1 MNLQISSL
9 SKILFSACILWAIVF
24 LLYQL
29 DANARMDDDYIG
41 EQVYWLMQEGKVKSE
56 LMGGFNQIGL
66 EHYQSVFHKLWVYNG
81 YLFCSIGGWS
91 LLSLHFASFIYF
103 FIFLTVFYLY
113 QKRNIPKESKSFIL
127 PVSLLIILAHHE
139 LKNMSWSFRP
149 EVMVMTLGFISF
161 FFLNQFIQYQKK
173 AALYLSALFA
183 GLVFLTHLNGLIYVV
198 AGFLSLCLYRRWI
211 EAFIF
216 GIIVTVIFSLY
227 FLDIFLQADLAYFWH
242 QFRNDPSLVKNT
254 FSIWGILERILMEQV
269 RYLFSEK
276 EVPLTILLVISL
288 AVQWKYL
295 KKEYN
300 LLLHYTIIMMLTMAI
315 WSYTKVPYLL
325 ILHLPFFILLI
336 SLSLYRI
343 ILENNNT
350 AASKWLKYTLILA
363 MSSYLVVD
371 LGYSYAKIT
380 KNIQSWQS
388 STPQVNQLLSSFIQ
402 KEEQENTLKNIK
414 VLSFGS
420 FIFNEIENYQ
430 SIKNI
435 NQYSFF
441 RDYHSKTKI
450 NLEQLIQ
457 RNAPMGIKYILFD
470 QEHQE
475 YFHTTKA
482 LIQKPDLAK
491 IIYQTD
497 KYLIIKIKEAQT
509 YKISPK

>member
-1 MNLQISSL
+1 MNSQTFSL
-9 SKILFSACILWAIVF
+9 SKILLNTCLFWAIVF

-41 EQVYWLMQEGKVKSE
+41 EQVYWLLQEGKVKSE

-66 EHYQSVFHKLWVYNG
+66 EHYQSVFHKLWIYNG

-91 LLSLHFASFIYF
+91 LVSLHFASLIYF
-103 FIFLTVFYLY
+103 FIFLIVFYIY
-113 QKRNIPKESKSFIL
+113 QRGNIPKESKSLIL
-127 PVSLLIILAHHE
+127 PISLLIILAHHE
-139 LKNMSWSFRP
+139 LKNISWSFRP

-161 FFLNQFIQYQKK
+161 FFLNKSIQYQKK
-173 AALYLSALFA
+173 FALYISALFA
-183 GLVFLTHLNGLIYVV
+183 GLAFLTHLNGLIYVV
-198 AGFLSLCLYRRWI
+198 AGFLSLCLYKRYI
-211 EAFIF
+211 EAFIW
-216 GIIVTVIFSLY
+216 GIIVTAIFSLY

-254 FSIWGILERILMEQV
+254 FSIWGILERILMEQA

-276 EVPLTILLVISL
+276 EIPLTILLVISL
-288 AVQWKYL
+288 AAQWKHL
-295 KKEYN
+295 KKEYS
-300 LLLHYTIIMMLTMAI
+300 LLLRYTIILMLTMAI
-315 WSYTKVPYLL
+315 WSYTKTPYLL

-336 SLSLYRI
+336 SISLSRI
-343 ILENNNT
+343 ILKNNNIAT
-350 AASKWLKYTLILA
+350 SKWLKYTLILTI
-363 MSSYLVVD
+363 STYLIVD

-388 STPQVNQLLSSFIQ
+388 STPQVNQLLSGFIQ
-402 KEEQENTLKNIK
+402 KEEKKNTLKNIK

-457 RNAPMGIKYILFD
+457 ENNSTNIKYILFD

-475 YFHTTKA
+475 YFNTKKV
-482 LIQKPDLAK
+482 LMQKPDLAK
-491 IIYQTD
+491 IIYQTE
-497 KYLIIKIKEAQT
+497 KHLIIKIKGR
-509 YKISPK
+509 